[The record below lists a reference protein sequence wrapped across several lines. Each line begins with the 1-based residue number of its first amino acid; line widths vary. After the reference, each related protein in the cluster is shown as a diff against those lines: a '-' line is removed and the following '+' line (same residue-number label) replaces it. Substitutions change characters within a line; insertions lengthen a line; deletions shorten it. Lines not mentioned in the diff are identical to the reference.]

1 MEEAPSDV
9 RTEPTSSATSTSE
22 VAPPP
27 QLAPPPPP
35 PPPPLPVVGV
45 RVAVAEAVRDT
56 DVGTPLPPM
65 PEHEPEPVDAP
76 PEDDIDARFVSSMF
90 AAARRGE
97 APAVLAA
104 ADAFPSLLHA
114 KDDANGWTLL
124 HLFSRLSLA
133 APVGALLK
141 RGADP
146 EARDR
151 SFRSALHMA
160 ALADAQPEVA
170 LADGAAGA
178 SAAPIAEAD
187 RPKAIIATL
196 RTLLKAGARTTA
208 RDSFGFTAL
217 HHAAHA
223 GHTEAVLF
231 LLSLNTEMRL
241 PRAPLEA
248 ETNAEERPLH
258 LAAAG
263 GHATTVRLLLEHG
276 AHTGKT
282 NYLGQTPLHLACRG
296 GDEPRALD
304 TAREIVKPEWKA
316 DLSSADS
323 TGATPLH
330 VAAAGGHG
338 KMVGVLLH
346 ARGVRRTG
354 GGRGVLLDELDKRGR
369 APSAVAR
376 EEGFDDVA
384 ATLEAASSA
393 AAEREKAAEADKERA
408 LRQAFAATRLDDNPT
423 RRAKDGRATGVHA
436 SGALGGRSMTL
447 IGEEDPDA
455 MEAMMEACGG
465 GGEEGMDDDTER
477 DEPE

>member
-1 MEEAPSDV
+1 MHVHGIQVLYTVHGAFSVTVWAHVPRYPAPLS
-9 RTEPTSSATSTSE
+9 RARSA
-22 VAPPP
+22 
-27 QLAPPPPP
+27 L
-35 PPPPLPVVGV
+35 
-45 RVAVAEAVRDT
+45 RH
-56 DVGTPLPPM
+56 M
-65 PEHEPEPVDAP
+65 PERVDTAADAP
-76 PEDDIDARFVSSMF
+76 PEDDIDARFISSMF

-104 ADAFPSLLHA
+104 VDAFPSLLHA

-124 HLFSRLSLA
+124 HFFSRLSLA

-170 LADGAAGA
+170 LADGAVGA

-296 GDEPRALD
+296 GDEPRALE

-316 DLSSADS
+316 DLSNADS

-330 VAAAGGHG
+330 VAAAGGHVQ
-338 KMVGVLLH
+338 MVGVLLH

-384 ATLEAASSA
+384 ATLEAASAA

-455 MEAMMEACGG
+455 MEAIMEACG

>member
-1 MEEAPSDV
+1 
-9 RTEPTSSATSTSE
+9 
-22 VAPPP
+22 
-27 QLAPPPPP
+27 
-35 PPPPLPVVGV
+35 
-45 RVAVAEAVRDT
+45 
-56 DVGTPLPPM
+56 M
-65 PEHEPEPVDAP
+65 PERVDTAADAP
-76 PEDDIDARFVSSMF
+76 PEDDIDARFISSMF

-97 APAVLAA
+97 APAVLAVV
-104 ADAFPSLLHA
+104 DAFPSLLHA
-114 KDDANGWTLL
+114 KDDTNGWTLL
-124 HLFSRLSLA
+124 HFFSRLSLA

-170 LADGAAGA
+170 LADGAVGA

-296 GDEPRALD
+296 GDEPRALE
-304 TAREIVKPEWKA
+304 TARSRRRGRSS
-316 DLSSADS
+316 LSSHAGRPKAR
-323 TGATPLH
+323 TGRRES
-330 VAAAGGHG
+330 
-338 KMVGVLLH
+338 
-346 ARGVRRTG
+346 ARG
-354 GGRGVLLDELDKRGR
+354 
-369 APSAVAR
+369 
-376 EEGFDDVA
+376 
-384 ATLEAASSA
+384 SS
-393 AAEREKAAEADKERA
+393 
-408 LRQAFAATRLDDNPT
+408 
-423 RRAKDGRATGVHA
+423 GSV
-436 SGALGGRSMTL
+436 GA
-447 IGEEDPDA
+447 
-455 MEAMMEACGG
+455 C
-465 GGEEGMDDDTER
+465 
-477 DEPE
+477 